1 MHVADRFMPTIRR
14 HHLPS
19 NLNLPRSVPAGVRRL
34 VRLSLATI
42 LLVMTAAL
50 LALPAAA
57 QPVFSKSGMG
67 TFTNVNTPILL
78 NDATGRFQTQGN
90 VLCQA
95 PQTGQLT
102 SPAGVCMQYTPSV
115 PFIGGASA
123 IFGLKGALTDYT
135 SPALTTSV
143 DTPPGSTTITV
154 LNNAALANVSVTSSV
169 NSAQTLSA
177 LASTV
182 SGALPVSETISS
194 MTSGSLTSVLQL
206 SSPTLADLPPG
217 STLTFTTNTSA
228 QQFTAL
234 AASVDLTAHQ
244 APGTAGQAWAANF
257 IVQAEPGSNGAI
269 HGIEIDAAN
278 FSTNVGGFG
287 VWLGNNGSQ
296 NMNAGF
302 LVGNG
307 VSGKGWLYGLES
319 TSAVTDDVMSIS
331 SANTFNDDRG
341 THSIGAIYQGT
352 YSSAILQGVNPRGL
366 TASQQALFTITPKGG
381 IVDSSINPVGA
392 ANGSAQVAVNG
403 TTGIVLVCSGTLA
416 TQSIA
421 MPTAPL
427 PKQIFHIASECNV
440 TTLTLTTAAA
450 TSVVG
455 AASGITPS
463 TPMTF
468 MFDNDRLIWLRW

>member
-1 MHVADRFMPTIRR
+1 MPLIPVFPCTTR
-14 HHLPS
+14 
-19 NLNLPRSVPAGVRRL
+19 AAVRRL
-34 VRLSLATI
+34 SR
-42 LLVMTAAL
+42 AL
-50 LALPAAA
+50 LAACLLAASSTLLAPAGRA
-57 QPVFSKSGMG
+57 QPVFTKSGNG
-67 TFTNVNTPILL
+67 TFANINTPILL
-78 NDATGRFQTQGN
+78 NDAVGRFQTQGN
-90 VLCQA
+90 VICQA
-95 PQTGQLT
+95 PQSGQLS

-135 SPALTTSV
+135 SPALTTTV
-143 DTPPGSTTITV
+143 DTPAGSSSITV
-154 LNNAALANVSVTSSV
+154 LNSAALSNVSVTSSV
-169 NSAQTLSA
+169 NSAQTLST
-177 LASTV
+177 LTSTV
-182 SGALPVSETISS
+182 AGALPAAETISAVS
-194 MTSGSLTSVLQL
+194 AGSLTSVLQL

-217 STLTFTTNTSA
+217 STVTFTTNTSA

-331 SANTFNDDRG
+331 SASTFNDDRG

-352 YSSAILQGVNPRGL
+352 YSTAILQGVNPRGL

-381 IVDSSINPVGA
+381 VVDSSIAPVGA
-392 ANGSAQVAVNG
+392 TSGATQNAVNG
-403 TTGIVLVCSGTLA
+403 TTGMVLVCSGTLA
-416 TQSIA
+416 AQTVA
-421 MPTAPL
+421 MPTVPL
-427 PKQIFHIASECNV
+427 PKQTFHIASECNV
-440 TTLTLTTAAA
+440 TTLTLTTATGTTVMGAA
-450 TSVVG
+450 TS
-455 AASGITPS
+455 ITPS